1 MFQLSAEEK
10 TELIA
15 ECDHL
20 KTPKT
25 SKAFPFA
32 FNEHGAIMRAKVLGS
47 DVRGRVPEPHG
58 A

>member
-1 MFQLSAEEK
+1 MFQLSTEEK
-10 TELIA
+10 TELVA
-15 ECDHL
+15 DCDHL
-20 KTPKT
+20 NKT

-32 FNEHGAIMRAKVLGS
+32 FTEHGAIITAKVLGS